1 MLCAALGYRVQS
13 LEPEWV
19 GEAEERGEKSLK
31 KNKMIDKMF
40 RSKST
45 EHSVHCAIAITLY
58 IMQFGNL

>member
-1 MLCAALGYRVQS
+1 MQR

-40 RSKST
+40 CSKST

-58 IMQFGNL
+58 IVQFGNL